1 MILLGN
7 FNKLRVRI
15 HGINEIGVQKGERY
29 NAWSKYLELFGF
41 GFVMDKI
48 LSPVPRESLFFPLFS
63 AGASSLTLAW
73 SFASTMGRCRFSQ
86 WCPVWSIVVYGDSHA
101 CLDL

>member
-63 AGASSLTLAW
+63 AGASSSVLVYLL
-73 SFASTMGRCRFSQ
+73 SD
-86 WCPVWSIVVYGDSHA
+86 WCGGAGFLRRSGLV
-101 CLDL
+101 